1 MAVDEF
7 NNWRDYWRHS
17 IIISCSH
24 CDTPDPP
31 GHIRLNSK
39 VIKGEYDA
47 QGSKRGVE
55 AKI

>member
-1 MAVDEF
+1 M
-7 NNWRDYWRHS
+7 
-17 IIISCSH
+17 
-24 CDTPDPP
+24 CDTSDPP

>member
-1 MAVDEF
+1 MEPQ
-7 NNWRDYWRHS
+7 NMSTKN
-17 IIISCSH
+17 
-24 CDTPDPP
+24 CDTSDPP